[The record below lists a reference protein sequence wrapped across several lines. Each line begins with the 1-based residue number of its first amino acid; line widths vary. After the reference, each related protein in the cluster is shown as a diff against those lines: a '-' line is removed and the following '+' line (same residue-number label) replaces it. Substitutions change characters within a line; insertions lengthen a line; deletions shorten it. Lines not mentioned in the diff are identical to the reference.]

1 MRNTKI
7 GKKLFIAF
15 LVGIIG
21 IAAVAGFGYFAIRF
35 QANLD
40 SNLMGLLLIAIAAA
54 AGVTTLLL
62 GLAVTRGITK
72 PVHQMVTAA
81 DRLANG
87 DTDIEINLSSS
98 DEIGLLA
105 KSFGE
110 VLSSINLLT
119 ANANRISEA
128 AVAGDFN
135 TRADSG
141 KLQGNYKKIAT
152 GVNSTLDAMSEK
164 VYWFESLLDSLPYP
178 ISVTDMNMNWTFVN
192 KAVEDMLGKNRRE
205 VMGLPCANWGSSMCG
220 THDCNIRQMERGTPT
235 IVFVDGDE
243 FHQVDTCYISDSR
256 GEKIG
261 HVELVRDITPQSRA
275 SQYSLSEVKKLA
287 NNLKLLK
294 EGNLKLTLNVAEGDQ
309 YTKQERENFEEINQ
323 NFREAVETI
332 EGYIRELALV
342 LGKFADGDLTQGIT
356 NEYRGDFAAL
366 KDSINRIV
374 SELNR
379 IFVEINTSAEQ
390 VAQGAQQV
398 SVGNQ
403 AISQGATEQASSIE
417 ELSAT
422 ITLIAEQTQ
431 LNAHNSA
438 QSNEMAMAA
447 KNAAAQGSQQMS
459 GMLKSMEDINE
470 SSESIS
476 KIIKVIDD
484 IAFQTNILALNA
496 AVEAA
501 RAGVHGK
508 GFAVVAEEVR
518 NLAARSAQAA
528 KETAELIEGS
538 MKKVEAGT
546 KIANETADALNNI
559 VESVDETVKLGEM
572 IAVASKEQSQGINQ
586 INQGIDQMSTVVQSN
601 SATSQEGAASSEELS
616 AQAALLKEK
625 IGVFKL
631 KNQNGSKDKMIG
643 GTSYKKLED
652 HGFKD
657 NSMKY

>member
-1 MRNTKI
+1 MKNAKI
-7 GKKLFIAF
+7 GKKLLIVLLAS
-15 LVGIIG
+15 VIG
-21 IAAVAGFGYFAIRF
+21 IAAVATFGFYVIRF
-35 QANLD
+35 QPNLD
-40 SNLMGLLLIAIAAA
+40 SSLSGWLILGIAVA
-54 AGVTTLLL
+54 AGVISLLL
-62 GLAVTRGITK
+62 WLSVTRKITR
-72 PVHQMVTAA
+72 PVQQMVNAA
-81 DRLANG
+81 DRLAKG
-87 DTDIEINLSSS
+87 DTDIEMNLNNR

-105 KSFGE
+105 ESFGK
-110 VLSSINLLT
+110 VLSAIKLLAADAT
-119 ANANRISEA
+119 MLSQA

-135 TRADSG
+135 TRADTSRHEG
-141 KLQGNYKKIAT
+141 DYKKIVT
-152 GVNSTLDAMSEK
+152 GVNATLDAISEK

-178 ISVTDMNMNWTFVN
+178 ISVTDMDMNWTFIN
-192 KAVEDMLGKNRRE
+192 TAVENMLGRKRRE

-220 THDCNIRQMERGTPT
+220 THDCNIRQMERGTPS
-235 IVFVDGDE
+235 IVFIDGDE
-243 FHQVDTCYISDSR
+243 FHQVDTCYIHNSS

-275 SQYSLSEVKKLA
+275 SQYSLNEVKKLA

-294 EGNLKLTLNVAEGDQ
+294 EGNLKLTLSVDEGDQ

-323 NFREAVETI
+323 NFKEAVDTI
-332 EGYIRELALV
+332 SGYIQNMTFV
-342 LGKFADGDLTQGIT
+342 LSKFADGDLTHDIAS
-356 NEYRGDFAAL
+356 EYRGDFASL
-366 KDSINRIV
+366 KDSINRFV

-398 SVGNQ
+398 SSGNQ

-417 ELSAT
+417 ELSST
-422 ITLIAEQTQ
+422 ITTIAEQTQ
-431 LNAHNSA
+431 LNAENAA

-447 KNAAAQGSQQMS
+447 KNAAAQGNQQMS
-459 GMLKSMEDINE
+459 DMLKSMEDINE
-470 SSESIS
+470 SSENIS

-538 MKKVEAGT
+538 MKKVEIGT
-546 KIANETADALNNI
+546 KIANETADALLGI
-559 VESVDETVKLGEM
+559 VKSVDETVKLGEK

-586 INQGIDQMSTVVQSN
+586 INRGIEQMSSVVQSN
-601 SATSQEGAASSEELS
+601 SATSQEGAASSQELS

-625 IGVFKL
+625 IGVFRL
-631 KNQNGSKDKMIG
+631 KKENGGRKIAGEKPF
-643 GTSYKKLED
+643 KQLEE
-652 HGFKD
+652 HSFSD